1 MTNTKVGKMKPKNVI
16 VWILLLGIVVLL
28 MSTSAQAKEH
38 KEVNA
43 TYILEKIEKG
53 ENISLED
60 ARITGELNLSKIE
73 LITLPIARS
82 KQEIM
87 YCGLEEELKIV
98 ESNIIIRDSVF
109 ERDVDFSNT
118 EFRKDIEFFGTSFS
132 SRNFFRGANFAGDA
146 NFEDANFTG
155 NADFQNTNFTGNAYF
170 RDANFAGNA
179 NFEDANFA
187 GDADFYH
194 ANFAGN
200 AGFWYANFAGFA
212 NFNHANFAGDSVFWY
227 TIFAGFAN
235 FNHANF
241 AGDADFENANFA
253 GFANFEDANFAG
265 FANFNHANFAGFANF
280 NHANFAGNSDF
291 YHANFAGN
299 SVFWY
304 TNFRGNAYFTDTN
317 FRGNATFFSTEFDE
331 VSFIWTTF
339 TNVSLNE
346 TDYNKMNVE
355 WSTLKDALVFDGATY
370 IKLIKN
376 FREIEQFEEADDAT
390 YKYRRLSQ
398 ANKKWSGSKLKD
410 VVAWASCGYGV
421 KPEYPLIWSFILIMI
436 FTLVYWRGKGIKRLK
451 ENDGDKSR
459 VPRWAA
465 FYNAFYFSVVTFTTV
480 GYGDWYPEDRYRIVV
495 MIEGVLGWLLL
506 ALFIVTL
513 ANVMIRP

>member
-53 ENISLED
+53 KNISLED

-146 NFEDANFTG
+146 NFEDANFAG

-194 ANFAGN
+194 AIFAGN
-200 AGFWYANFAGFA
+200 AGFWY
-212 NFNHANFAGDSVFWY
+212 
-227 TIFAGFAN
+227 
-235 FNHANF
+235 
-241 AGDADFENANFA
+241 
-253 GFANFEDANFAG
+253 
-265 FANFNHANFAGFANF
+265 
-280 NHANFAGNSDF
+280 ANFAGNSDF

-421 KPEYPLIWSFILIMI
+421 KPEYPLIWAFILIMI
-436 FTLVYWRGKGIKRLK
+436 FTLVYWWGKGIKRLK